1 MESNK
6 SIRSSS
12 KVTLIKLKDLFKSFD
27 FLLNWKYI
35 VENLALPNEVTGY
48 GVENDTILVYKA

>member
-6 SIRSSS
+6 SIRSSA
-12 KVTLIKLKDLFKSFD
+12 KVTLIKLKDFFKSYD

-35 VENLALPNEVTGY
+35 VETLAFQV
-48 GVENDTILVYKA
+48 